1 VKGKPT
7 TAKKPLETLNMAEAT
22 ETKTNTEA
30 VGRIDPLVIRQ
41 IETTLK
47 NCYRKH
53 VNLDDS
59 IGWDELGDQIHNTL
73 CNLIG
78 DDAFVEWNDNAK

>member
-1 VKGKPT
+1 MNGT
-7 TAKKPLETLNMAEAT
+7 TAHKAI
-22 ETKTNTEA
+22 TEA
-30 VGRIDPLVIRQ
+30 AGRLDPVVIRQ

-53 VNLDDS
+53 VNMDDS
-59 IGWDELGDQIHNTL
+59 IGWDELGDQIFNTL

-78 DDAFVEWNDNAK
+78 DDAFVEWNESTK

>member
-1 VKGKPT
+1 
-7 TAKKPLETLNMAEAT
+7 MAEAT
-22 ETKTNTEA
+22 QPETNA
-30 VGRIDPLVIRQ
+30 AVVGRLDPLVIRQ

-53 VNLDDS
+53 VNMDDS
-59 IGWDELGDQIHNTL
+59 IGWDELSDQLCDTL

-78 DDAFVEWNDNAK
+78 DDAFVEWNENEKD

>member
-1 VKGKPT
+1 
-7 TAKKPLETLNMAEAT
+7 MAEAT
-22 ETKTNTEA
+22 QSEA
-30 VGRIDPLVIRQ
+30 STAVVGRLDPLVIRQ

-53 VNLDDS
+53 VNMDDS

-78 DDAFVEWNDNAK
+78 DDAFVEWNESEKD